1 MLVAK
6 LFKLSSINIL
16 TGLINFL
23 STILIVKIFG
33 LNIFGDFAI
42 FSAYSAIAT
51 LVFAIIP
58 PNLSI
63 MKLQDDNNFNSI
75 LMTAYLMCNIFIII
89 ILSILY
95 YFDNNFFGLEV
106 HLWVVI
112 VFILMYSFFNLI
124 DIQSQARNSL
134 QRYFYYL
141 LFQSIFKVIIIGF
154 MFYYFVQYDINLLI
168 ISFILPQLLIF
179 LFHIIYFKN
188 EFFSTRINLKN
199 MFLFLVN
206 NFSLL
211 KNYYIEIFLKR
222 IKDNIVVLIF
232 SNFLSKETIGIYS
245 LLLKVGTFVLS
256 QARIIEAFFMNREN
270 LEKKS
275 NKIESNIYLLSFFVQ
290 VLIIIVGIF
299 YLKLSIDEYKFYL
312 ILIYSFIAY
321 PYLNVI
327 ILRNKLYS
335 TYKNSLIIYSL
346 LSNIM
351 VVLLLSFL
359 AYSFKI
365 HSIYIIVV
373 TVIIAE
379 ATSSF
384 YLKYL
389 TRNKND

>member
-1 MLVAK
+1 MYKK

-33 LNIFGDFAI
+33 LNIFGEFAI
-42 FSAYSAIAT
+42 FSSYIAIIT

-58 PNLSI
+58 PNLSV
-63 MKLQDDNNFNSI
+63 MKLQDDNKFNNI
-75 LMTAYLMCNIFIII
+75 LMTAYLVCNILIII

-95 YFDNNFFGLEV
+95 YFNNNLFGLKV
-106 HLWVVI
+106 DLWVVI
-112 VFILMYSFFNLI
+112 SFILMYSFFNLI
-124 DIQSQARNSL
+124 DIQSQAKNRL
-134 QRYFYYL
+134 QSYFYYL
-141 LFQSIFKVIIIGF
+141 LFQSIFKVIIITF

-168 ISFILPQLLIF
+168 ISFVLPQLSVF
-179 LFHIIYFKN
+179 LFHIIYFRN
-188 EFFSTRINLKN
+188 EFFNIKIDLKKVFQ
-199 MFLFLVN
+199 FLFN
-206 NFSLL
+206 DFSLL

-232 SNFLSKETIGIYS
+232 SNFLSKEIIGLYS
-245 LLLKVGTFVLS
+245 LLSKVGTFVLS
-256 QARIIEAFFMNREN
+256 QARILESFFMNREN
-270 LEKKS
+270 LQKS
-275 NKIESNIYLLSFFVQ
+275 NQIDNNIYLLSFLVQ
-290 VLIIIVGIF
+290 ILIIIVGIV

-346 LSNIM
+346 LLNIAI
-351 VVLLLSFL
+351 VLLFSFL
-359 AYSFKI
+359 AYILKI

-373 TVIIAE
+373 TVILAE

-389 TRNKND
+389 MRNKND

>member
-1 MLVAK
+1 MYKK
-6 LFKLSSINIL
+6 LFKLSSINII

-23 STILIVKIFG
+23 STVLVVKIFG
-33 LNIFGDFAI
+33 LNIFGEFAI
-42 FSAYSAIAT
+42 FSAYIAIVT

-58 PNLSI
+58 PNLSV

-75 LMTAYLMCNIFIII
+75 LITAYLMCNILIII
-89 ILSILY
+89 VLSILY
-95 YFDNNFFGLEV
+95 YFNNNFFGLEV
-106 HLWVVI
+106 NLWVVI
-112 VFILMYSFFNLI
+112 LFILMYSFFNLI
-124 DIQSQARNSL
+124 DIQSQARNRL
-134 QRYFYYL
+134 ERYFYYL

-168 ISFILPQLLIF
+168 ISFVLPQLLIF

-188 EFFSTRINLKN
+188 DFLSIRMDIKK
-199 MFLFLVN
+199 MFLFLVDDV
-206 NFSLL
+206 SLL

-232 SNFLSKETIGIYS
+232 SNFLSKEIIGLYS

-256 QARIIEAFFMNREN
+256 QVRILESFFMNKEN
-270 LEKKS
+270 LQKS
-275 NKIESNIYLLSFFVQ
+275 NQIDNNIYLLSFFVQ
-290 VLIIIVGIF
+290 ILIIIVGIV

-327 ILRNKLYS
+327 ILRNKLYA
-335 TYKNSLIIYSL
+335 TYKNGLIIYSL
-346 LSNIM
+346 LLNIAI
-351 VVLLLSFL
+351 VLLSSFL
-359 AYSFKI
+359 AYILKI

-373 TVIIAE
+373 TVILAE

-389 TRNKND
+389 MRNKND